1 MVGENRRDLEIAS
14 GLTREFVR
22 EANGGKMIGPNSA
35 KVLVK
40 QNCRVGIFL
49 FFVSVLLFLPA
60 RAETDIGKTDSEDVK
75 QLVKRADRHIRRG
88 DYVEAERL
96 LKRAIEI
103 RPDVSAYKL
112 KLAYLYVR
120 NRRLGE
126 AYDLAFPIARD
137 EPKNARAF
145 AVLGVTMLGAGR
157 FPEARALLIN
167 SLKLNRAEALGWAG
181 LGMVDFYENN
191 IDQSLENLQEA
202 VYYEPLEPDYI
213 YALAQV
219 SARAEKY
226 SEAAIAYEDFLRISR
241 NYTDERRERI
251 KGLIK
256 FLRYL
261 GNKKSLYE
269 AAGAAQ
275 TEIPFLLEGN
285 RPIIEVRVDQQP
297 QKLRFVLDTGS
308 GISVISDETARLLK
322 IKPITRGGFPKGIGG
337 DGRFEIV
344 YGFVREVAI
353 GDVSVRNVPVYIRK
367 FHSDGRID
375 GYIGLSLI
383 SKFLTTIDYG
393 TQIFSLSRKESGSV
407 AQSPQDGVSVQLRLT
422 SSGFL
427 SGEVKIEGFENPLNF
442 IVDTG
447 ASISVI
453 SDAVAAHSALAP
465 FVRDERMRV
474 IGSAGIAEDVPSF
487 LLPRVT
493 IGSHSRRDVTAIA
506 LDLDLINEAS
516 GFEQSG
522 ILGGNFLR
530 NYRMTFDFKNSRV
543 TLFPIRPH
551 QAK

>member
-1 MVGENRRDLEIAS
+1 MYSPI
-14 GLTREFVR
+14 
-22 EANGGKMIGPNSA
+22 SA
-35 KVLVK
+35 KVLVTRI
-40 QNCRVGIFL
+40 CRIGIVLCSL
-49 FFVSVLLFLPA
+49 FVLCILPV
-60 RAETDIGKTDSEDVK
+60 RAESDIGKADPDDVK
-75 QLVKRADRHIRRG
+75 QLVKQADRHIRRG

-103 RPDVSAYKL
+103 RPDNSANKL
-112 KLAYLYVR
+112 KLAYLYAR

-157 FPEARALLIN
+157 FREARVLLIN
-167 SLKLNRAEALGWAG
+167 SLKLNRSEALGWAG

-191 IDQSLENLQEA
+191 IDESLQNLQEA
-202 VYYEPLEPDYI
+202 VYYEPLEPDFI
-213 YALAQV
+213 YAFAQV

-226 SEAAIAYEDFLRISR
+226 REAATAYEDFLRISR

-251 KGLIK
+251 KGLIN

-261 GNKKSLYE
+261 GNKKSLYD
-269 AAGAAQ
+269 AAGAAH
-275 TEIPFLLEGN
+275 TEVPFLLEGN
-285 RPIIEVRVDQQP
+285 RPIIEVRINQQP

-308 GISVISDETARLLK
+308 GISVISDETAKLLK
-322 IKPITRGGFPKGIGG
+322 IKPITRGGFAKGIGG

-344 YGFVREVAI
+344 YGFLREVAI

-393 TQIFSLSRKESGSV
+393 AQTFSLTRKDTEAPAESAS
-407 AQSPQDGVSVQLRLT
+407 DGVSVPLRLT

-427 SGEVKIEGFENPLNF
+427 SGEVQIEGFENPLNF

-453 SDAVAAHSALAP
+453 SDVVAAHSALAP
-465 FVRDERMRV
+465 FAREEKMRV
-474 IGSAGIAEDVPSF
+474 IGSAGITEDVPSF

-493 IGSHSRRDVTAIA
+493 FGSHSRRDITAIA

-516 GFEQSG
+516 GFEQAG

-543 TLFPIRPH
+543 TFFPLRPD

>member
-1 MVGENRRDLEIAS
+1 MYSPI
-14 GLTREFVR
+14 
-22 EANGGKMIGPNSA
+22 SA

-40 QNCRVGIFL
+40 RICRIGI
-49 FFVSVLLFLPA
+49 VLCSAFAFCTLPV
-60 RAETDIGKTDSEDVK
+60 RAGLDIGKADPDDVK
-75 QLVKRADRHIRRG
+75 QLVKQADRHIRRG

-103 RPDVSAYKL
+103 RPDNSANKL
-112 KLAYLYVR
+112 KLAYLYAR

-157 FPEARALLIN
+157 FREARVLLIN
-167 SLKLNRAEALGWAG
+167 SLKLNRSEALGWAG

-191 IDQSLENLQEA
+191 IDESLQNLQEA
-202 VYYEPLEPDYI
+202 VYYEPLEPDFI
-213 YALAQV
+213 YAFAQV

-226 SEAAIAYEDFLRISR
+226 REAATAYEDFLRISR

-251 KGLIK
+251 KGLIN

-261 GNKKSLYE
+261 GNKKSLYD
-269 AAGAAQ
+269 AAGAVH
-275 TEIPFLLEGN
+275 TEVPFLLEGN
-285 RPIIEVRVDQQP
+285 RPIVEVRINQQP

-308 GISVISDETARLLK
+308 GISVISDETAKLLK
-322 IKPITRGGFPKGIGG
+322 IKPITRGGFAKGIGG
-337 DGRFEIV
+337 DGRFEII

-393 TQIFSLSRKESGSV
+393 AQTFSLTRKDTEAPAESAG
-407 AQSPQDGVSVQLRLT
+407 DGVSVPLRLT

-427 SGEVKIEGFENPLNF
+427 SGEVQIEGFENPLNF

-465 FVRDERMRV
+465 FAREEKMRV
-474 IGSAGIAEDVPSF
+474 IGSAGITEDVPSF

-493 IGSHSRRDVTAIA
+493 FGSHSRRDITAIA

-516 GFEQSG
+516 GFEQAG

-543 TLFPIRPH
+543 TFYPLRPD